1 MKLKSFKNKS
11 DQTEIVFNNI
21 TVLVG
26 PNNVGKSQTLRD
38 IKNLL
43 ELGNNA
49 RPVIVSDA
57 DFDLPDNFDS
67 FLGLLNIADSSS
79 TIGNK
84 IIRGLK
90 SNMLGEDSLDFPI
103 EPYRMA
109 YNDINRRKNEI
120 MGHFTKFFVT
130 DLSSSNRLL
139 LASSVDS
146 VNPELKNPQNLLQS
160 LFLDNTREL
169 DLKQAFKDAFNMEIT
184 LDYSSM
190 LKLCF
195 RVAKKMPDI
204 PEDPRKAYPITNK
217 LGKIEEQGDGFRS
230 LVGIILGLLFSKG
243 RIVLLDEPEAF
254 LHPAQARFLGKWIG
268 DHKDII
274 NGQLII
280 STHNANFLSGIIA
293 SGHDVDIFRLNR
305 IGDNTTFNKVSSDA
319 TKTLFENPLLSSQRV
334 MESVFYKG
342 VVVCE
347 ADADRAI
354 YQGVAT
360 INHHSNEDVL
370 FIHSQN
376 KQTLKIVAK
385 LLKDANIPVALVAD
399 IDALN
404 DQDILKGMI
413 SSTTDSHI
421 PQSIFDLR
429 KEIALT
435 VNGKTD
441 DQMLKV
447 LTTEVWYLYEQ
458 LVCHKHTLDGA
469 KGALQRI
476 AKGITSWSEIKS
488 KGIEGFDAKIR
499 EKVLQLISDLKQYGV
514 FIVPVGELEG
524 WLDVGTKKKNKWI
537 VPALEKVHNNQAS
550 PDLIKFVGEI
560 LAYFN

>member
-1 MKLKSFKNKS
+1 MKLKSFRNKS
-11 DQTEIVFNNI
+11 DQTEIVLNNI

-43 ELGNNA
+43 ELGKNA
-49 RPVIVSDA
+49 IPIIINDA
-57 DFDLPDNFDS
+57 DFDLPENFND
-67 FLGLLNIADSSS
+67 FLSSLNIADSQK
-79 TIGNK
+79 TVGYK
-84 IIRGLK
+84 TIRGLR
-90 SNMLGEDSLDFPI
+90 SNLLSEEAMDFSV
-103 EPYRMA
+103 EVYKNA
-109 YNDINRRKNEI
+109 YNNTERRKKEI
-120 MGHFTKFFVT
+120 MGTFTKYFVT

-195 RVAKKMPDI
+195 RVAEKMPDI

-319 TKTLFENPLLSSQRV
+319 TKALFENPLLSSQRV

-404 DQDILKGMI
+404 DQAILKGMI
-413 SSTTDSHI
+413 SSTTDSRI
-421 PQSIFDLR
+421 PQSVFDLR

-441 DQMLKV
+441 NQMLKA

-458 LVCHKHTLDGA
+458 LVYHKHTLDGA

-488 KGIEGFDAKIR
+488 KGIEGFDTKIR
-499 EKVLQLISDLKQYGV
+499 EKVLLLINELKQYGV

-524 WLDVGTKKKNKWI
+524 WLNVGTKKKNKWI

-550 PDLIKFVGEI
+550 PELIKFVGEI

>member
-1 MKLKSFKNKS
+1 MKLKSFKNQNS
-11 DQTEIVFNNI
+11 QAEIALNNI

-43 ELGNNA
+43 ELGKNA
-49 RPVIVSDA
+49 RPVIISDA
-57 DFDLPDNFDS
+57 DFELPENFDD
-67 FLGLLNIADSSS
+67 FLNLLNISDSQN
-79 TIGNK
+79 TVGYK
-84 IIRGLK
+84 TIRGLK
-90 SNMLGEDSLDFPI
+90 SNLLSEDSIDFSV
-103 EPYRMA
+103 EVYKKA
-109 YNDINRRKNEI
+109 YNDTERRKKEI
-120 MGHFTKFFVT
+120 MGPFTKYFVT

-139 LASSVDS
+139 LASSVNS

-160 LFLDNTREL
+160 LFLDSTRET

-195 RVAKKMPDI
+195 RVAEKMPDI
-204 PEDPRKAYPITNK
+204 PEDPRKAYPITNQ

-319 TKTLFENPLLSSQRV
+319 TKALFENPLLSSQRV

-404 DQDILKGMI
+404 DQAILKGMI
-413 SSTTDSHI
+413 SSTTNSNI

-441 DQMLKV
+441 NQMLKA

-458 LVCHKHTLDGA
+458 LVYHKHTLDGA

-488 KGIEGFDAKIR
+488 NGIEGFDAKIR
-499 EKVLQLISDLKQYGV
+499 EKVLLLINELKQYGV

-524 WLDVGTKKKNKWI
+524 WLDVGTKRKNKWI

-550 PDLIKFVGEI
+550 PELIKFVGEI

>member
-1 MKLKSFKNKS
+1 MKLKSFKN
-11 DQTEIVFNNI
+11 QNGQAEIALNNI

-43 ELGNNA
+43 ELGKNA
-49 RPVIVSDA
+49 RPVIISDA
-57 DFDLPDNFDS
+57 DFELPENFDNF
-67 FLGLLNIADSSS
+67 LNLLNIADSQK
-79 TIGNK
+79 TVGYK
-84 IIRGLK
+84 TIRGLK
-90 SNMLGEDSLDFPI
+90 SNLLSEDSIDFSV
-103 EPYRMA
+103 EVYKKA
-109 YNDINRRKNEI
+109 YNDTERRKKEI
-120 MGHFTKFFVT
+120 MGPFTKYFVT

-160 LFLDNTREL
+160 LFLDSTRET

-204 PEDPRKAYPITNK
+204 PENPRTAYPITNQ

-230 LVGIILGLLFSKG
+230 FVGIILGLLFSKG

-305 IGDNTTFNKVSSDA
+305 IENNTTFNKVSSDA
-319 TKTLFENPLLSSQRV
+319 TKALFENPLLSSQRV

-385 LLKDANIPVALVAD
+385 LLKDANIPVALITD

-404 DQDILKGMI
+404 DQATLEGMVSSKTGSPTPQPIL
-413 SSTTDSHI
+413 
-421 PQSIFDLR
+421 DLR
-429 KEIALT
+429 NTIAHT
-435 VNGKTD
+435 VNGQTD
-441 DQMLKV
+441 EEMLTKMTDEIGELHKQ
-447 LTTEVWYLYEQ
+447 LTQHE
-458 LVCHKHTLDGA
+458 HTLDGA

-476 AKGITSWSEIKS
+476 AKGITLWNEIKS
-488 KGIEGFDAKIR
+488 KGIEGFEAVIR
-499 EKVLQLISDLKQYGV
+499 KDVLQLLDELKKYGI

-524 WLDVGTKKKNKWI
+524 WLDVGTKRKNKWI

-550 PDLIKFVGEI
+550 PELIKFVGEI

>member
-1 MKLKSFKNKS
+1 MKLKYFKNKG
-11 DQTEIVFNNI
+11 DQTEIVLNNI

-43 ELGNNA
+43 ELGKNA
-49 RPVIVSDA
+49 RPIIINDA
-57 DFDLPDNFDS
+57 DFDLPENFND
-67 FLGLLNIADSSS
+67 FLSLLNIADSQK
-79 TIGNK
+79 TVGYK
-84 IIRGLK
+84 TIRGLR
-90 SNMLGEDSLDFPI
+90 SNLLSEEAIDFSV
-103 EPYRMA
+103 EAYKNA
-109 YNDINRRKNEI
+109 YNNTERRKKEI
-120 MGHFTKFFVT
+120 MGTFTKYFVT

-195 RVAKKMPDI
+195 RVAEKMPDI

-305 IGDNTTFNKVSSDA
+305 IGDNTTFNKVSSNA
-319 TKTLFENPLLSSQRV
+319 TKALFENPLLSSQRV

-404 DQDILKGMI
+404 DQAILKGMI

-441 DQMLKV
+441 NQMLKA

-458 LVCHKHTLDGA
+458 LVYHKHTLDGA

-488 KGIEGFDAKIR
+488 KGIEGFDTKIR
-499 EKVLQLISDLKQYGV
+499 EKVLLLINELKQYGV

-524 WLDVGTKKKNKWI
+524 WLNVGTKKKNKWI

-550 PDLIKFVGEI
+550 PELIKFVGEI

>member
-1 MKLKSFKNKS
+1 MKLKYFKNKG
-11 DQTEIVFNNI
+11 DQTEIVLNNI

-43 ELGNNA
+43 ELGKNA
-49 RPVIVSDA
+49 RPIIINDA
-57 DFDLPDNFDS
+57 DFDLPENFND
-67 FLGLLNIADSSS
+67 FLSLLNIADSQK
-79 TIGNK
+79 TVGYK
-84 IIRGLK
+84 TIRGLR
-90 SNMLGEDSLDFPI
+90 SNLLSEDAIDFSV
-103 EPYRMA
+103 EAYKNA
-109 YNDINRRKNEI
+109 YNNTERRKKEI
-120 MGHFTKFFVT
+120 MGTFTKYFVT

-195 RVAKKMPDI
+195 RVAEKMPDI
-204 PEDPRKAYPITNK
+204 PEDPRKANK

-305 IGDNTTFNKVSSDA
+305 IGDNTTFNKVSSNA
-319 TKTLFENPLLSSQRV
+319 TKALFENPLLSSQRV

-404 DQDILKGMI
+404 DQAILKGMI

-441 DQMLKV
+441 NQMLKA

-458 LVCHKHTLDGA
+458 LVYHKHTLDGA

-488 KGIEGFDAKIR
+488 KGIEGFDTKIR
-499 EKVLQLISDLKQYGV
+499 EKVLLLINELKQYGV

-524 WLDVGTKKKNKWI
+524 WLNVGTKKKNKWI

-550 PDLIKFVGEI
+550 PELIKFVGEI